1 MKLRTPQ
8 TRTVRSLAS
17 ALCTLVFLYFLISC
31 LEGRVRFGADEVA
44 PRNGSPSNAGAAA
57 QPPARNADCPV
68 PALRHLHKLE
78 LNLTDK
84 ITYTKRCIKPV
95 VTRSPDRDIVA
106 QLSDPLFKTKTDIDL
121 NSCDPVHLDKCD
133 TIPLRVPRPYPKST
147 YPQYVFGVATS
158 YERYEDSI
166 DTFAFWLAGSHA
178 KLVGV
183 VTDYNEKRPNLE
195 ALVARYAERG
205 MDASFVQPIRA
216 KLSVG
221 QNHFTII
228 RDLVKASGPETEWVA
243 ILDDDTFFPSLHK
256 LTVALSDIDHT
267 QQAYVGALS
276 EDFRAVRTF
285 GYMAFGGGG
294 VFLSAPLARDLE
306 PLLETCLNEAKTGE
320 GDALVR
326 ECVYKHTHTKL
337 TPLPGLHQMDMAR
350 DASGFYEGGPSPLS
364 VHHWKSWYHS
374 PVDLMASITHVCGDC
389 FLQRWRMGAN
399 TVLTNG
405 YSITIY
411 RDGLDN
417 VDLSKM
423 EDTWS
428 NDNPGFYDFSIGP
441 LRNKMKPGQKKTY
454 KLEDADYLK
463 NGGVRQIYVHRAEKP
478 GQNDEVIELA
488 WEASRPGLLGGIR
501 PG

>member
-1 MKLRTPQ
+1 MKLRIPQ

-17 ALCTLVFLYFLISC
+17 AVGVTIFVYLLISN
-31 LEGRVRFGADEVA
+31 LETRLRLGDDGLASHPSRA
-44 PRNGSPSNAGAAA
+44 GSS
-57 QPPARNADCPV
+57 PARNPDCPG
-68 PALRHLHKLE
+68 PALRHLRNLE
-78 LNLTDK
+78 LNLTDT

-95 VTRSPDRDIVA
+95 VTRSLDRDAVA
-106 QLSDPLFKTKTDIDL
+106 QIDEPLLKIKTKIDL
-121 NSCDPVHLDKCD
+121 SSCAPVQLERCDP
-133 TIPLRVPRPYPKST
+133 IPLRVPRPYPKST

-158 YERYEDSI
+158 YERYEESI

-183 VTDYNEKRPNLE
+183 VTDYDENRPNLE
-195 ALVARYAERG
+195 ALVARYAER
-205 MDASFVQPIRA
+205 DVIASFVKPIRSR
-216 KLSVG
+216 LSVG

-228 RDLVKASGPETEWVA
+228 RDLVKASGPETEWIA

-294 VFLSAPLARDLE
+294 VFLSAKLARDLE

-350 DASGFYEGGPSPLS
+350 DATGFYEGGPSPLS
-364 VHHWKSWYHS
+364 VHHWKSWYFS
-374 PVDLMASITHVCGDC
+374 PVELMATITHVCGDC
-389 FLQRWRMGAN
+389 FLQRWRMGAD

-405 YSITIY
+405 YSISIY
-411 RDGLDN
+411 RDGLDD
-417 VDLSKM
+417 VDLSRM

-428 NDNPGFYDFSIGP
+428 NEQPDFYDFSIGP
-441 LRNKMKPGQKKTY
+441 LRKPMKPGQKKTY

-463 NGGVRQIYVHRAEKP
+463 NGGVRQIYVHRAEKA
-478 GQNDEVIELA
+478 GQNDDVIELS
-488 WEASRPGLLGGIR
+488 WEASRPGLLGNIR
-501 PG
+501 PE